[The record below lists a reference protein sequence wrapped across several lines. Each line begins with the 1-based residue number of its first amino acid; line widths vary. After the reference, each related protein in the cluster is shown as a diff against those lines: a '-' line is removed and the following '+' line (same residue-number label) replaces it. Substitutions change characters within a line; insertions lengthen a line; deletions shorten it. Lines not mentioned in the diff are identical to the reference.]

1 TAPGTEALDGDGYN
15 SPFTTALLKIGPEP
29 GLPIEQ
35 ALKRVRLEVND
46 STRRQQTPWES
57 SSLTTEFSFFPNS
70 TARPST
76 NALQPAAAHGEA
88 RSVES
93 WQKELKGRSPRD
105 AYDIVIREDKVEAY
119 QAYLALY
126 PSQSLAPTVRTLVDR
141 RLQMVAWYEAVTI
154 NTVAGYQNFLAS
166 YPEPALAGT
175 ATRLIERARS
185 RSVGNAAN
193 AFASA
198 GTCPCSQPNNSTP
211 RIRRTDAT
219 PSNPGSGTNGSSGP
233 GGGNGSGG

>member
-76 NALQPAAAHGEA
+76 NALQPAAARGEV
-88 RSVES
+88 RSVDS

-141 RLQMVAWYEAVTI
+141 RLQMVAWYETVTV
-154 NTVAGYQNFLAS
+154 NTVAAYQNFLAS
-166 YPEPALAGT
+166 YPASDLAGT
-175 ATRLIERARS
+175 ANRLIERART

-198 GTCPCSQPNNSTP
+198 GTCPCSQPNSTP
-211 RIRRTDAT
+211 RIRRTDAAPT
-219 PSNPGSGTNGSSGP
+219 
-233 GGGNGSGG
+233 GN

>member
-1 TAPGTEALDGDGYN
+1 PLQSMRLADVMNALAGVPSKTRIVILDACRNNPFSEINKTSGRGLAIVDAPSGSLVSYSTAPGTEALDGDGYN

-46 STRRQQTPWES
+46 TTRRQQTPWES

-70 TARPST
+70 SARPST
-76 NALQPAAAHGEA
+76 NTLQPAATRGEV
-88 RSVES
+88 RSVDS

-141 RLQMVAWYEAVTI
+141 RLQMVAWYETVTV
-154 NTVAGYQNFLAS
+154 NTVA
-166 YPEPALAGT
+166 
-175 ATRLIERARS
+175 
-185 RSVGNAAN
+185 
-193 AFASA
+193 
-198 GTCPCSQPNNSTP
+198 
-211 RIRRTDAT
+211 
-219 PSNPGSGTNGSSGP
+219 
-233 GGGNGSGG
+233 